1 MKPIDQYQNQ
11 KMLAERLTPEEK
23 SELIHKFVPLVKI
36 MAYRMIARLP
46 ATHMVDD
53 LISCGNIGLLEA
65 VESFNPK
72 LQIKFET
79 FAKFRIRGAM
89 IDEMRQRDW
98 IPRSVRSRLKE
109 IEAIQKKLAAD
120 LSRMPED
127 QEVAAA
133 LGMSLEE
140 YHHHLMNIQ
149 PAGMISYDQMIGS
162 GEDAKSILDFIEDK
176 SSLHPDLEFQ
186 IKELREK
193 IISSL
198 EQLSPD
204 EQLVMSLYYYEGLT
218 LKEIAEVMK
227 VTESR
232 VSQIHAK
239 SLHRLN
245 CRLNQHKGEM
255 EDLEVLQKIT
265 E

>member
-1 MKPIDQYQNQ
+1 MKPIDQYRNQ
-11 KMLAERLTPEEK
+11 TVAAERLSAEEK
-23 SELIHKFVPLVKI
+23 NDLIHKYVPLVKV
-36 MAYRMIARLP
+36 MAFRMISRLP
-46 ATHMVDD
+46 STHLVDD

-72 LQIKFET
+72 LMIKFET

-109 IEAIQKKLAAD
+109 IEAIQKKLASE
-120 LSRMPED
+120 LSRLPED

-133 LGMSLEE
+133 LGMNLEE

-149 PAGMISYDQMIGS
+149 PAGMISYDQLIGS
-162 GEDAKSILDFIEDK
+162 GEDTKSILDFIEDK

-186 IKELREK
+186 IKELKEK

-239 SLHRLN
+239 ALHRLN
-245 CRLNQHKGEM
+245 CRLNQHKGDV
-255 EDLEVLQKIT
+255 EDLEILQKGT